1 MPALFPD
8 LPDQP
13 APAAPSGGAPRL
25 RRPDRDQ
32 MILTPGSLDAMLP
45 ADHPA
50 RLVDAFVSRLDL
62 GPLRDAIKSREGTPG
77 HPAVDPAVLVTLWL
91 YATVDGIGSAREL
104 ARLCEFSL
112 PYQWICGGVS
122 LNHHTLSDARLA
134 YDGWL
139 DQTLTAS
146 LAALLSAGAI
156 KLESV
161 AQDGLRVRASAGAG
175 SFRRRPTLERFVAE
189 AETRVATLKAELGDD
204 TGASRRRGEAARMR
218 AATERLARV
227 KAAVAALPEAEQR
240 AVRNKKKA
248 EQARVSTSDPEAAVM
263 KMPDG
268 GFRPAYNTQLAAE
281 TEHGLIVGLEVTAT
295 GADQPSLQPMVD
307 QVTERCGRTPD
318 NWLADGGFFN
328 RETATNLAE
337 EGITLYCPPPEPKAD
352 RAPGA
357 ATSKDTPAV
366 AALRERMASE
376 AGKTVYRQRA
386 RWIEWVN
393 AGYRQRDWR
402 QVPARGLAKVRTLV
416 RWQALTHNMTRI
428 MRAPALLAAFPGR
441 LRLA

>member
-32 MILTPGSLDAMLP
+32 MILTPGSLDTMLP

-50 RLVDAFVSRLDL
+50 RLVDAFVARLDL
-62 GPLRDAIKSREGTPG
+62 GPLRDAIKPRGAPPG
-77 HPAVDPAVLVTLWL
+77 PPAAAPAVLVTLWL

-104 ARLCEFSL
+104 ARLCELSL

-175 SFRRRPTLERFVAE
+175 SFRRRPTLERFLAE

-218 AATERLARV
+218 AAAERLARV

-248 EQARVSTSDPEAAVM
+248 EQARVSISDPEAAVIM
-263 KMPDG
+263 KM
-268 GFRPAYNTQLAAE
+268 
-281 TEHGLIVGLEVTAT
+281 
-295 GADQPSLQPMVD
+295 S
-307 QVTERCGRTPD
+307 
-318 NWLADGGFFN
+318 DGGFFN
-328 RETATNLAE
+328 RDTATNLAE
-337 EGITLYCPPPEPKAD
+337 EGITLSCPPPAPKGD
-352 RAPGA
+352 RAPGE
-357 ATSKDTPAV
+357 ATAKDTPAV
-366 AALRERMASE
+366 AALRARMASE
-376 AGKTVYRQRA
+376 AGQTAYRQRA

>member
-1 MPALFPD
+1 MCPLFDD
-8 LPDQP
+8 LPEHV
-13 APAAPSGGAPRL
+13 AAPSALGGGPRL
-25 RRPDRDQ
+25 RRPERHQ
-32 MILTPGSLDAMLP
+32 MILSPGSLDTLLP
-45 ADHPA
+45 ADQPA
-50 RLVDAFVSRLDL
+50 RLVEAFVSRLDVSR
-62 GPLRDAIKSREGTPG
+62 LREAVKSRGGGPG
-77 HPAVDPAVLVTLWL
+77 HPAVDPAVLITLCL

-104 ARLCEFSL
+104 ARLCELSL

-175 SFRRRPTLERFVAE
+175 SFRRRPTLERFLAE
-189 AETRVATLKAELGDD
+189 SETRGATLKAELGGE

-218 AATERLARV
+218 AAAERLARV

-281 TEHGLIVGLEVTAT
+281 TEHGLIVGLDVTAA
-295 GADQPSLQPMVD
+295 GADQPSLEPMVE

-328 RETATNLAE
+328 RDTATNLAE
-337 EGITLYCPPPEPKAD
+337 KGITLYCPPPEPKGG
-352 RAPGA
+352 RAPDE
-357 ATSKDTPAV
+357 ATSEDTPAV
-366 AALRERMASE
+366 AALRARMASE
-376 AGKTVYRQRA
+376 AGQTVYRQRA

-416 RWQALTHNMTRI
+416 GWQALTHNMTRI